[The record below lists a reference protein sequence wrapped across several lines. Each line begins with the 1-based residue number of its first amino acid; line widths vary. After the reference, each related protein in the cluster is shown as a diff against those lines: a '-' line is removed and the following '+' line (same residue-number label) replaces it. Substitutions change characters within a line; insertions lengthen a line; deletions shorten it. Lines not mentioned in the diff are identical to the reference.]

1 MVGGRAASPAVPIL
15 RQEVHVKKAI
25 VVFAIML
32 LCVSIVC
39 VFFFARDYMTAQDE
53 MSEYDAV
60 QNEYT
65 SILLEHVIESVRDPN
80 EDLETPEVTGLP
92 YISADFDALLAD
104 NPETVGWIAIPDS
117 VISYPV
123 VQAKDNVKYLS
134 TSFLGKRSSAG
145 TPFADKNNNL
155 QDLDANTIIYGHNM
169 GAGRQDMFGS
179 LLSYKDKSYFESHRY
194 IQFDTIYQQHG
205 WWKVFAVIEHDIR
218 SDEFQYLRT
227 QFDGDDDFLE
237 WIDAATARSLFG
249 SGFQLS
255 ANDRVLTLSTCDRSK
270 YGKNGRLLVLVV
282 RMQAPAT

>member
-1 MVGGRAASPAVPIL
+1 MVGGRVVSPAEPIL
-15 RQEVHVKKAI
+15 REEVPVKKTI
-25 VVFAIML
+25 VVFAILL
-32 LCVSIVC
+32 LCVAIFC
-39 VFFFARDYMTAQDE
+39 VFFFVRDYMTAQDE

-65 SILLEHVIESVRDPN
+65 SILLPVVENVRDQDMVPK
-80 EDLETPEVTGLP
+80 LTEVTGLP
-92 YISADFDALLAD
+92 YVSADFDALLAD

-123 VQAKDNVKYLS
+123 VQTKDNVKYLS

-169 GAGRQDMFGS
+169 GTGRQDMFGS
-179 LLSYKDKSYFESHRY
+179 LLSYKDKSYFETHRY

-205 WWKVFAVIEHDIR
+205 WWKVFAVIEYDIR
-218 SDEFQYLRT
+218 SEEFQYLRT
-227 QFDGDDDFLE
+227 QFESDDGFLD
-237 WIDAATARSLFG
+237 WIDAATAQSIFD
-249 SGFQLS
+249 SGLQLS

-270 YGKNGRLLVLVV
+270 YGKNGRLLVLAV
-282 RMQAPAT
+282 RMQAPAP